1 MNKKVVVLG
10 GGTGLSVLLQGLKK
24 FPLDITAIVSVCDNG
39 SSTGKL
45 REEFNTPAVGDIRR
59 VLISLSE
66 TEPLVEKLFN
76 YRFNTYSDLN
86 GHTVGNLILTATKE
100 ITGNLSDGIEA
111 LSKVFNLK
119 GKVVPLTEDNV
130 TLMSLMEDGSI
141 IEGEKEITSSPKK
154 IKKVFY
160 KEEPIITPEAIKAA
174 LDADEDIKA
183 VSVVHNET
191 STGVAAPIEAIGK
204 VMKDYDALYIVDTVS
219 SLGGDYVDVDKFGID
234 VCITGSQK
242 CIAAPPGMAAITL
255 SDDAWAAADKVDS
268 HTFYLDMQAA
278 KKSGDKNPP
287 QTPYTPSVS
296 LTYAMNE
303 ALKMVMEEG
312 LENRVARHHKAAKAS
327 VAAAKALGLELFAD
341 EKVSSATVTAVKMP
355 EGVTDAEF
363 RGTTRDKYGV
373 ELAGGQDHL
382 KGNIFRIGHMG
393 NISYKELVQSFAAIG
408 MTLKGLGA
416 IEDAGAGV
424 ASITESYL

>member
-1 MNKKVVVLG
+1 MDEI
-10 GGTGLSVLLQGLKK
+10 LLMLPG
-24 FPLDITAIVSVCDNG
+24 PTTVH
-39 SSTGKL
+39 
-45 REEFNTPAVGDIRR
+45 PR
-59 VLISLSE
+59 VLNAMSQAVVNHRGAKYGE
-66 TEPLVEKLFN
+66 
-76 YRFNTYSDLN
+76 
-86 GHTVGNLILTATKE
+86 ILTETSE
-100 ITGNLSDGIEA
+100 
-111 LSKVFNLK
+111 
-119 GKVVPLTEDNV
+119 
-130 TLMSLMEDGSI
+130 LMSDVFQTSNQSYLLTGSGTAAMEAAISNVVNS
-141 IEGEKEITSSPKK
+141 GEKILNVVGGKFGERFMKIANAHGITT
-154 IKKVFY
+154 
-160 KEEPIITPEAIKAA
+160 EELAVEWGTAVTPEAIKAA

-234 VCITGSQK
+234 VCITGSQ

-393 NISYKELVQSFAAIG
+393 NISYKELVQTFAAIG